1 MRFRSKILIFLIF
14 AVFSSALSALTF
26 EEYLEEVRKNSV
38 KIRIKENEK
47 DKSKWENLQ
56 SYSGY
61 LPGLSL
67 NGAYYYSRDNEDKL
81 SAPGASADPTL
92 ASVRNPIWTRNI
104 TLSLPIFLG
113 GKRVMGNLI
122 AKRSKEVAELDL
134 ELEKLSTEANAVA
147 AYFQAY
153 IAQENIDFTEKAL
166 KAARENMRT
175 AKLLLEVG
183 KTTELAYLNF
193 ELTYRQR
200 EQELKNYR
208 LDLESSKAQMSSIA
222 SREIEFDRLEKVD
235 FKKVEEPFSN
245 SEYSEVF
252 EKNKKAMLE
261 HSPVLKKLEKYE
273 KIAKYSEI
281 MTFSELFPTLN
292 FTYVHDFGSAEDH
305 PFQDTYLSDDDTVT
319 LSLSWNLFNGF
330 SDALDW
336 KKASADKVAAQLAYL
351 DTENGQIYS
360 LKSIVSAIY
369 SLLEQVSVAKKS
381 VQLSEKALEQSK
393 LEYEKGK
400 ALYLDLLNAENN
412 YLQAL
417 KNLVFLENS
426 IFNSYYQLKLLT
438 GSGDDK

>member
-1 MRFRSKILIFLIF
+1 MRLRLNVLILL
-14 AVFSSALSALTF
+14 VVLLSPTLSALTLD
-26 EEYLEEVRKNSV
+26 EYLEEVRKNSV
-38 KIRIKENEK
+38 KIRIKENKK

-67 NGAYYYSRDNEDKL
+67 NGAYYYSRNNQEKL
-81 SAPGASADPTL
+81 DAPGASADPAL
-92 ASVRNPIWTRNI
+92 AAVKNPMWTRNI

-122 AKRSKEVAELDL
+122 AKKNKEVAQVDL
-134 ELEKLSTEANAVA
+134 ELEKLNAEASAVA

-153 IAQENIDFTEKAL
+153 IAQENISYTQKAL
-166 KAARENMRT
+166 KEAQENMRT

-200 EQELKNYR
+200 EQELRKYE
-208 LDLESSKAQMSSIA
+208 LDLENSKMQMASIA
-222 SREIEFDRLEKVD
+222 SKEIKFEKLEKAD
-235 FKKVEEPFSN
+235 FETVAAVFAGSDYEKVFDESKK
-245 SEYSEVF
+245 
-252 EKNKKAMLE
+252 KMLK
-261 HSPVLKKLEKYE
+261 HSPVLKKLKKYE

-281 MTFSELFPTLN
+281 MTFSELFPTMS
-292 FTYVHDFGSAEDH
+292 FTYIHDFGAAEDH
-305 PFQDTYLSDDDTVT
+305 PFNDTYLNDDDTVT

-336 KKASADKVAAQLAYL
+336 KKASADKISARLTYI
-351 DTENGQIYS
+351 DTKNGQVYS
-360 LKSIVSAIY
+360 LKSVVSAIY
-369 SLLEQVSVAKKS
+369 SLLEQIEVAKKTVEIS
-381 VQLSEKALEQSK
+381 QKALEQSK
-393 LEYEKGK
+393 VKYESGK
-400 ALYLDLLNAENN
+400 ALYLDLLNAQNN
-412 YLQAL
+412 YLNAL
-417 KNLVFLENS
+417 KTLIFLENS

>member
-1 MRFRSKILIFLIF
+1 MSRRSNILILFIV
-14 AVFSSALSALTF
+14 AVFFSNLSALTL
-26 EEYLEEVRKNSV
+26 EEYLDEVRKNSV

-47 DKSKWENLQ
+47 NKSKWSNLQ

-67 NGAYYYSRDNEDKL
+67 NGAFVYSRDNEDRL

-92 ASVRNPIWTRNI
+92 ASLRNPLWTRNI

-113 GKRVMGNLI
+113 GKRVIGNMI
-122 AKRSKEVAELDL
+122 AKQTKEISEIDL
-134 ELEKLSTEANAVA
+134 ALEKLNTEANAVA
-147 AYFQAY
+147 AFFQAY
-153 IAQENIDFTEKAL
+153 IAQENISYTKKAL
-166 KAARENMRT
+166 KAAKENMRT

-193 ELTYRQR
+193 ELTYRKR
-200 EQELKNYR
+200 EQELSNY
-208 LDLESSKAQMSSIA
+208 LLELENSKMQMSSIA
-222 SREIEFDRLEKVD
+222 SKEIEFDGLKKVD
-235 FKKVEEPFSN
+235 FEKLEQRFSG
-245 SEYSEVF
+245 SDYQEIF
-252 EKNKKAMLE
+252 DKNRKLMLD
-261 HSPVLKKLEKYE
+261 HSPILKKLKKYE

-281 MTFSELFPTLN
+281 MTFSELFPMIN
-292 FTYVHDFGSAEDH
+292 FSYVHDFGTAEDH

-336 KKASADKVAAQLAYL
+336 KKASADKISAQLTYI
-351 DTENGQIYS
+351 DTKNGQIYS
-360 LKSIVSAIY
+360 LKSVVSAIY
-369 SLLEQVSVAKKS
+369 SLLEQVEVAQKT
-381 VQLSEKALEQSK
+381 LEISEKALEQSK
-393 LEYEKGK
+393 VKYENGK

-417 KNLVFLENS
+417 KTIVFLENS